1 MTRSMVLTV
10 DEVGADPERLDVLSL
25 QLREE
30 LLATD
35 AEDVA
40 RLRAGDAP
48 PGTRGLDLVAA
59 GGLVVTVASTL
70 GSVSQIVETVRRWL
84 GRGGDSGGRT
94 VEMTLGDNHLKLSG
108 GSHEE
113 QERLVR
119 AFVEAAVTAP
129 D

>member
-1 MTRSMVLTV
+1 M
-10 DEVGADPERLDVLSL
+10 P
-25 QLREE
+25 
-30 LLATD
+30 AT
-35 AEDVA
+35 
-40 RLRAGDAP
+40 LRA
-48 PGTRGLDLVAA
+48 GTRGLDLVAA

-94 VEMTLGDNHLKLSG
+94 VEMSLGDHHLKLSG

-119 AFVEAAVTAP
+119 AFVEAAVAGP
-129 D
+129 G

>member
-1 MTRSMVLTV
+1 MVLTV
-10 DEVGADPERLDVLSL
+10 DELGADPERLDVLSL

-59 GGLVVTVASTL
+59 GGLVVTLASTL
-70 GSVSQIVETVRRWL
+70 DSVSQIVETYAAGSAVVATVV
-84 GRGGDSGGRT
+84 GGPSRCPSGST
-94 VEMTLGDNHLKLSG
+94 T
-108 GSHEE
+108 
-113 QERLVR
+113 
-119 AFVEAAVTAP
+119 
-129 D
+129 

>member
-48 PGTRGLDLVAA
+48 PGTRGVDLVAA

-84 GRGGDSGGRT
+84 ARGGDAGRRT
-94 VEMTLGDNHLKLSG
+94 VEVSLGEHHLKLSG

-129 D
+129 G

>member
-10 DEVGADPERLDVLSL
+10 DEVDADPERLDVLSL
-25 QLREE
+25 QLRDE

-35 AEDVA
+35 AEDVS
-40 RLRAGDAP
+40 RLTVGDAP

-70 GSVSQIVETVRRWL
+70 GSVSQVVETVRRWL
-84 GRGGDSGGRT
+84 GGGGGPGGRT

-108 GSHEE
+108 GSHDE

-119 AFVEAAVTAP
+119 AFVEAAVAGTG
-129 D
+129 

>member
-10 DEVGADPERLDVLSL
+10 DEVDADPERLDVLSL
-25 QLREE
+25 QLRDE

-35 AEDVA
+35 AEDVS
-40 RLRAGDAP
+40 RLTVGDAP

-84 GRGGDSGGRT
+84 GGSGDAGGRT

-119 AFVEAAVTAP
+119 AFVEAAVAGTG
-129 D
+129 